1 MRKIRISPSPL
12 RRGECHEQAEQ
23 KKTRDS
29 SFYFMWE
36 EDIMPLF
43 DNENRILQ
51 IETEKEEIFQHMENP
66 LISQPFTED
75 FAKRFSW
82 STNAIE
88 GNTLSLEETIA
99 VLDYDE
105 VRSNHTYSEYTDAKN
120 AYYAIREML
129 LPFAKTAID
138 EEWVKKAN
146 GYIRHMQG
154 EYRETTVY
162 IGNLSEAVYYP
173 PDPQDISALM
183 KNWIRETNIEAV
195 TVKEIFEKI
204 AASHIRLERIH
215 PFSDGNGRTGRMIV
229 NQQLINHGLLPIS
242 IQPAGKY
249 REAFRRYD
257 KKEDISEMVYVLLKS
272 EQESF
277 DRVRNL
283 VLKLSKDRE
292 KQKQEMKR
300 IQSI

>member
-1 MRKIRISPSPL
+1 MCAKRELLYYRAVQES
-12 RRGECHEQAEQ
+12 RYRA
-23 KKTRDS
+23 
-29 SFYFMWE
+29 FYDMWE
-36 EDIMPLF
+36 AETMPLS
-43 DNENRILQ
+43 DNENRILR
-51 IETEKEEIFQHMENP
+51 IETEKEEIFRHMENP

-75 FAKRFSW
+75 FARRFSW

-99 VLDYDE
+99 VIDYDE

-120 AYYAIREML
+120 VYHAIRKML
-129 LPFAKTAID
+129 FPFAKTVID
-138 EEWVKKAN
+138 EEWIKKTN

-154 EYRETTVY
+154 EYRDTSVY

-173 PDPQDISALM
+173 PDPQDVPELM
-183 KNWIRETNIEAV
+183 ENWMREANMEAAA
-195 TVKEIFEKI
+195 VKEIFEKI
-204 AASHIRLERIH
+204 AASHVRFERIH

-277 DRVRNL
+277 DRVRSL
-283 VLKLSKDRE
+283 ALKLSKDRE
-292 KQKQEMKR
+292 KQKKEKKHMQNR
-300 IQSI
+300 